1 MSLEKPCQD
10 RFCSMLTLL
19 SPRWYNSMA
28 DPHFTVDARFDFYHW
43 SSLSPSALF
52 TTGFDD
58 SFISFAKLPQLDLRS
73 RPATREM
80 SAKPSKI
87 GMSRISKIDSEF
99 LRLFSTQLLSNDAN
113 ECLPE
118 SPFVSGKFPLRFN
131 SCSFLCCLH
140 SRRNG
145 LMICHHNN
153 PGSERRYSRS
163 NLSPSCL
170 HQRRVYQ
177 WVY

>member
-1 MSLEKPCQD
+1 MHDSIFITD
-10 RFCSMLTLL
+10 LL
-19 SPRWYNSMA
+19 SLPV
-28 DPHFTVDARFDFYHW
+28 HF
-43 SSLSPSALF
+43 SPLVLMI
-52 TTGFDD
+52 D
-58 SFISFAKLPQLDLRS
+58 SFHLHNCRS
-73 RPATREM
+73 LIYGTLATGHSRNE
-80 SAKPSKI
+80 AKPSKI

-99 LRLFSTQLLSNDAN
+99 LSLFSTQLLSNDAN

-145 LMICHHNN
+145 LMMICHHNN

-170 HQRRVYQ
+170 HQRRVCQ
-177 WVY
+177 